1 MEEVKSASSDMV
13 ILVAADGY
21 RVEVPRNVA
30 EMSAL
35 IKEMLDDED
44 GDNQNSEIPLP
55 NVQKD
60 VLEKVVEFCKH
71 YPSDPM
77 GEIEKPIRGP
87 DMKNVVSDWYAEYID
102 VEQSMLF
109 SIASAANY
117 LDIPSLITLASAKI
131 ASLILGK
138 SPDEMK
144 R

>member
-1 MEEVKSASSDMV
+1 MV

-35 IKEMLDDED
+35 VKEMLDDED

-55 NVQKD
+55 NVPKD
-60 VLEKVVEFCKH
+60 ILEKVVDFCKH
-71 YPSDPM
+71 CASDPM
-77 GEIEKPIRGP
+77 GEIEKPIKSHIMT
-87 DMKNVVSDWYAEYID
+87 DVVSGWYAEYID
-102 VEQSMLF
+102 VDQPTLF
-109 SIASAANY
+109 AIATAANY
-117 LDIPSLITLASAKI
+117 LDIPRLLSLASAKI